1 MSSCCHFSSRSS
13 GVWEGNMFQWSSC
26 DPQIQRER
34 DLCRISSSL
43 TGEDPALMYGTVT
56 SIIKQSAGSLRRLIG
71 SSITGCDQS
80 HLFLSSAQLSP
91 TDKMEVK
98 AAEHKKTS
106 ERQSVNMHKKYFTS
120 DFIHSS
126 SRVQINMLS
135 RLRTTQVKATNVC
148 FNMISEQSETIGWLL
163 NKPKLQTHVVNS
175 VPTALKRNLQLWS
188 IG

>member
-26 DPQIQRER
+26 DPQSQREGN
-34 DLCRISSSL
+34 LCRISSSL
-43 TGEDPALMYGTVT
+43 TGEDPALMYGTIT

-80 HLFLSSAQLSP
+80 HLFLSSAQLTP

-98 AAEHKKTS
+98 AAEHKNHQKDKVSICS
-106 ERQSVNMHKKYFTS
+106 EEIYFWLL
-120 DFIHSS
+120 

-135 RLRTTQVKATNVC
+135 WLRTTQVKATHVC
-148 FNMISEQSETIGWLL
+148 FNMISEQSETIG
-163 NKPKLQTHVVNS
+163 
-175 VPTALKRNLQLWS
+175 
-188 IG
+188 

>member
-26 DPQIQRER
+26 DPQSQRER

-43 TGEDPALMYGTVT
+43 TGEDPALMYGTMT

-98 AAEHKKTS
+98 AAEHKKHQKDKVSICTRNIWHQFS
-106 ERQSVNMHKKYFTS
+106 
-120 DFIHSS
+120 FILRAVFRSTC
-126 SRVQINMLS
+126 SRD
-135 RLRTTQVKATNVC
+135 
-148 FNMISEQSETIGWLL
+148 SEQHKWKQQMSVSTWYQSKVKLSVGFWTNL
-163 NKPKLQTHVVNS
+163 NCKLM
-175 VPTALKRNLQLWS
+175 W
-188 IG
+188 

>member
-13 GVWEGNMFQWSSC
+13 GVWEGNMFQWSSY
-26 DPQIQRER
+26 DPQSQKER

-43 TGEDPALMYGTVT
+43 TGGDPALMNGTMT

-98 AAEHKKTS
+98 AAEHKNHQKDKVSICTEEIFDISFHSFS
-106 ERQSVNMHKKYFTS
+106 EPCS
-120 DFIHSS
+120 DQHA
-126 SRVQINMLS
+126 LE
-135 RLRTTQVKATNVC
+135 TQNNTGESNKCLFQHDTRAKWNYWLA
-148 FNMISEQSETIGWLL
+148 FEQT
-163 NKPKLQTHVVNS
+163 
-175 VPTALKRNLQLWS
+175 
-188 IG
+188 